1 MNFCASDRG
10 NLPESRLLNQSPAK
24 STGRSLRK
32 LAMTNAPATRETACP
47 PGIASLPHED
57 ENARIVK
64 QPEYYSRFGGSTS
77 TVQPINGIPFS
88 IVVGSGPRRMICQRK
103 RPNNLRV

>member
-1 MNFCASDRG
+1 MTNFCASDRG
-10 NLPESRLLNQSPAK
+10 NTTRVLCLPEYQQGDSVPSGDRFAVTCTLQ
-24 STGRSLRK
+24 GI
-32 LAMTNAPATRETACP
+32 AMTNRPARAV
-47 PGIASLPHED
+47 A
-57 ENARIVK
+57 

-77 TVQPINGIPFS
+77 TVQPINGSPFS